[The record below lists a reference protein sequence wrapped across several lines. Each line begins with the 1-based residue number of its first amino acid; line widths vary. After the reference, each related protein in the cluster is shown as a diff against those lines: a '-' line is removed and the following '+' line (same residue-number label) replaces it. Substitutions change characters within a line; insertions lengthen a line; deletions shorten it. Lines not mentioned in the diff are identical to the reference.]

1 MFELLGFILSI
12 WRGIKLVRDKLEK
25 FFREYIPFWL
35 IVLTLGS
42 GWLLITMWLVW
53 GKLDEMGNTV
63 DQIGNNV
70 DQITLTIGA
79 LGALFVGIVGLVGL
93 YVNYGRTKAFE
104 DSTDKQRESDERRDY
119 QHLYASSIKYLEHDK
134 ESVKLGA
141 VYGLIRLAKNSR
153 LSGDPWTSDVADI
166 LRAHID
172 SITKDSR
179 ENRVKPSSYAS
190 TVLRLFIPHKNDTLE
205 TNPFLALPI
214 DLNDFY
220 LVGVNLNGLHMK
232 DANLTKVDL
241 SGADL
246 RGVNLTGANLMDVN
260 LSGADLRG
268 VNLTG
273 ANLMDVNLSGAN
285 LRRADLRRVDLR
297 RVDLSG
303 ADLSAADLRGADL
316 TDADLTGVDL
326 SGANL
331 RDTNLTDADLSGAN
345 YTSEDLRGAILDRN
359 KPLAGGI
366 GYTDEELT

>member
-63 DQIGNNV
+63 DQMGNTV

-104 DSTDKQRESDERRDY
+104 DSTDKQRKSDERRDY

-260 LSGADLRG
+260 LSGA
-268 VNLTG
+268 
-273 ANLMDVNLSGAN
+273 N
-285 LRRADLRRVDLR
+285 LRRADLKRVDLR

-303 ADLSAADLRGADL
+303 ADLSDADLRGADL

-366 GYTDEELT
+366 GYTDEEPT